1 LKLLTRNKPKPLFFV
16 KIKNR
21 QKWALIYFRYF
32 LQCSLLLRFI
42 LAVRVVNANRFKP
55 IDDTLVI

>member
-1 LKLLTRNKPKPLFFV
+1 MPLFFV

-55 IDDTLVI
+55 IDDTLVL